1 MNGKW
6 ERPTNS
12 TANAATQP
20 GTSVGVSRPVV
31 VPATLASP
39 GAVANASD
47 DAARWWPRWSR
58 LLEEQQAAF
67 ARLDAL
73 SRAQHA
79 HVLAGDADAALE
91 ILGERQGIVERL
103 RVIGEDMAP
112 LADRRA
118 ELAARLTPADRTRLD
133 ELLANIERL
142 AESVRERDT
151 QDRAEL
157 ERQRLLVA
165 RELTGMARGRGAV
178 AAYTGRPAPASGAG
192 TGGSAPVAPRFQD
205 REG

>member
-12 TANAATQP
+12 SPANAAGP
-20 GTSVGVSRPVV
+20 VLGASRPVV
-31 VPATLASP
+31 VSATAGAAHASAGTP
-39 GAVANASD
+39 EEV
-47 DAARWWPRWSR
+47 ARWWPRWSR
-58 LLEEQQAAF
+58 LLEEQQAAY

-133 ELLANIERL
+133 DLLAGIERL
-142 AESVRERDT
+142 SESVRERDAL
-151 QDRAEL
+151 DRAEL
-157 ERQRLLVA
+157 ERQRLMVA

-178 AAYTGRPAPASGAG
+178 AAYTGRPAPSSAAG
-192 TGGSAPVAPRFQD
+192 GGTPPHVAPRFQD